1 MAFAAFSAMVSL
13 ELLEPFPND
22 AESKSP
28 NASPEVA
35 AVAPP
40 LGHWCEPVAVDDGV
54 WERGLDE
61 FELEAA
67 NIEKTSY
74 FGRLGT
80 LDEGAGLAPS
90 LRGCSEG
97 FTGAEEFQRSAKES
111 PIAID
116 DVER

>member
-1 MAFAAFSAMVSL
+1 MVSL

-35 AVAPP
+35 AVAPL
-40 LGHWCEPVAVDDGV
+40 LGRWTEPVDDGV

-90 LRGCSEG
+90 LRGGSEG
-97 FTGAEEFQRSAKES
+97 LTGAEEFQRSAKES

-116 DVER
+116 GR